1 MGLIR
6 GIGARTTIVPGQTHY
21 WWYTIDGG
29 KDLGVSTA
37 APGFLEPD
45 IGPNMVANNQGV
57 QLIAGEELV
66 TFTQYNVTI
75 ANTGGEDVAYN
86 LNVGF
91 FE

>member
-1 MGLIR
+1 MALIR
-6 GIGARTTIVPGQTHY
+6 GIGAKTTIAAGQTHF
-21 WWYTIDGG
+21 WWYEINGG
-29 KDLGVSTA
+29 RDLGVATA

-66 TFTQYNVTI
+66 TFTQYHVTI
-75 ANTGGEDVAYN
+75 TNTGNEDVAYN